1 MDGQDE
7 PRHLFAGVLPAQ
19 AIRQVGARRLGIIPD
34 MRLWRLPFPDP
45 HLSARTVG
53 HLLDLKTIHDGTQ
66 WYQRAQARRDRG
78 AAVAARGRTVHTEY
92 ERLARNLD
100 ERHHN
105 VLAADVRAGRIAPGP
120 VLSLLRTFPRVI
132 GLAFGAFG
140 EASPD
145 VHTLLAHAAT
155 VGAARMW
162 RTMGAR
168 SMLEARGFLVSQ
180 LRRTWGVAAVRA
192 AARLRASRA
201 VFIGMEPRVAQG
213 LRRVAHRGPVDPAV
227 FMAGVAPA
235 VDHRRGLAPVGP
247 LGALGARCFCCAVPA
262 AVPAAVSAETSL

>member
-1 MDGQDE
+1 M
-7 PRHLFAGVLPAQ
+7 
-19 AIRQVGARRLGIIPD
+19 
-34 MRLWRLPFPDP
+34 
-45 HLSARTVG
+45 
-53 HLLDLKTIHDGTQ
+53 
-66 WYQRAQARRDRG
+66 
-78 AAVAARGRTVHTEY
+78 
-92 ERLARNLD
+92 
-100 ERHHN
+100 
-105 VLAADVRAGRIAPGP
+105 LAAGVRAGRIAPGP

-201 VFIGMEPRVAQG
+201 VFIGMEPRVAQACSG
-213 LRRVAHRGPVDPAV
+213 LLTAGRWTRRCSWLALRRLLITAAAERLWGRWVPWVP
-227 FMAGVAPA
+227 
-235 VDHRRGLAPVGP
+235 
-247 LGALGARCFCCAVPA
+247 GASAVPCRLPFRLGRA
-262 AVPAAVSAETSL
+262 CDLMR